1 MALGQLRA
9 SAGQA
14 VPSIAAKRPMGWG
27 RYSVQSLSTSLHAQV
42 PPVSGS
48 WAGHTSSQPF
58 GAGAVEML
66 PKEGGAGWSH
76 WDAVCTACAGES
88 IQTTAQIQG
97 QGRAAVSKAAALR
110 LALHG
115 ALSLLTAGSF

>member
-66 PKEGGAGWSH
+66 PKEGGAG
-76 WDAVCTACAGES
+76 ES